1 MTHTK
6 DIKEAIEAII
16 TAAAHHQYQ
25 PQLTPLIA
33 EKALRVAYNE
43 GYIEAMNQVLKDIKE
58 EAGE

>member
-6 DIKEAIEAII
+6 DIKKAIDSIV

-25 PQLTPLIA
+25 PQMTPLIA

-58 EAGE
+58 EAAE